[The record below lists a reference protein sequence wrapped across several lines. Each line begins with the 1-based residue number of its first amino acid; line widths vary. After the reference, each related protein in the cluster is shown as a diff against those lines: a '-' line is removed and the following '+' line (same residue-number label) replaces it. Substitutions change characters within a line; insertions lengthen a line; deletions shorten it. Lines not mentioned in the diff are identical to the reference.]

1 VTVSPAIVVLSLLA
15 PSTLTITAQG
25 GPVSWS
31 VTEPSSLI
39 GKVNFFPASGTLQAG
54 HSATVSV
61 TVSGL
66 ASLDSTLTVNPGGH
80 TVTIILGI
88 L

>member
-1 VTVSPAIVVLSLLA
+1 VSPTTVVLSLLA

-31 VTEPSSLI
+31 ISEPSSLL
-39 GKVNFFPASGTLQAG
+39 GKVDYSPASGTLQAG
-54 HSATVSV
+54 QSATVSI

-66 ASLDSTLTVNPGGH
+66 ASLDSVLTVNPGGH
-80 TVTIILGI
+80 TVTIVLGV